1 MICKN
6 KHGRFYFLLGTMD
19 NGIVLY
25 LEPWTKMEMRSPRPW
40 WCAGSWV
47 INSEIDSNGL
57 QGDDLGSRKE
67 ALEPV
72 RALVKSPL
80 KRQSPFLLILFDIVN
95 WFFFFFFGAWPRMTI
110 VLDGKGVSLLVY
122 LGK

>member
-6 KHGRFYFLLGTMD
+6 KYGRFYFLLGTMD
-19 NGIVLY
+19 NVIVLY

-80 KRQSPFLLILFDIVN
+80 KRQSPFLLAPFDIVS
-95 WFFFFFFGAWPRMTI
+95 WFFFFFFGCLASCDDRSRWERGFLACI
-110 VLDGKGVSLLVY
+110 LR
-122 LGK
+122 